1 MAAIGDVSSKT
12 IGELVSLA
20 GRNAVVTGGAR
31 GLGKGIAHRLAEA
44 GAALMIGDID
54 EILAKETADE
64 LSKEFE
70 LQAMSGRLDVSDV
83 TSITEFAEWAADTLG
98 GIDIWVNNAGIF
110 PRVDLLDMTQE
121 SWDEVLGVNLRG
133 VLMGCREAAR
143 HMIAS
148 DKGGTIINIASTAGF
163 RGTGEGLSS
172 YVGSKHGVVGI
183 TRQLALELAPHRI
196 RVLGIAPSVVVTEGV
211 RESRERAQASGSE
224 HYAFQCPLGRLGVP
238 DDIARVA
245 LFCASDLSI
254 YMTGTTLPVDAG
266 LLI

>member
-1 MAAIGDVSSKT
+1 MTAIGDVSSKT
-12 IGELVSLA
+12 IHELVGLK
-20 GRNAVVTGGAR
+20 GRSAVVTGAAR
-31 GLGKGIAHRLAEA
+31 GLGKAIARRLAEA
-44 GAALMIGDID
+44 GASVMVGDID
-54 EILAKETADE
+54 CSGAQAAAEEISAGVPSRVISA
-64 LSKEFE
+64 
-70 LQAMSGRLDVSDV
+70 GLDVAKAG
-83 TSITEFAEWAADTLG
+83 SITEAADQAAETFG

-110 PRVDLLDMTQE
+110 PRIDLLDMTEE

-148 DKGGTIINIASTAGF
+148 GRGGAIVNIASTAGL

-196 RVLGIAPSVVVTEGV
+196 RVLGIAPSVIVTEGV
-211 RESRERAQASGSE
+211 RLSQEKSQASGSKS
-224 HYAFQCPLGRLGVP
+224 FSFPCPLGRLGVP

-266 LLI
+266 QLI